1 MEVALV
7 HKSVPVTTD
16 EQILA
21 LMRTEGGMEQGLRL
35 LMDKYQAPLYRQLM
49 RMTGR
54 HDDTNDLLQ
63 NCFIKAYRNIGQ
75 FEGKS
80 KLSSW
85 LYRIA
90 ANEAITFLSNA
101 RRKATDSLQAHEQSL
116 NATLQADAPIDG
128 EALQEKLRQA
138 VNVLPE
144 KQKLVFS
151 LRYYEEMPY
160 EEMSKTLGTSVGALK
175 ASYHHAVK
183 KIEAFFDE
191 K

>member
-1 MEVALV
+1 M
-7 HKSVPVTTD
+7 SISTPD

-21 LMRTEGGMEQGLRL
+21 LMRSNGGMERGLKL

-49 RMTGR
+49 RMTGN
-54 HDDTNDLLQ
+54 HDDANDLLQ
-63 NCFIKAYRNIGQ
+63 NCFIKAYRHIGQ

-90 ANEAITFLSNA
+90 ANEAITFLNSA
-101 RRKATDSLQAHEQSL
+101 KRRATDSMQAHEHLS
-116 NATLQADAPIDG
+116 ASMQADAPIDAD
-128 EALQEKLRQA
+128 ALQERLRSA
-138 VNVLPE
+138 ISLLPE

-183 KIEAFFDE
+183 KIEDFFHE

>member
-1 MEVALV
+1 M
-7 HKSVPVTTD
+7 SISTPD

-21 LMRTEGGMEQGLRL
+21 LMRSNGGMERGLKM

-49 RMTGR
+49 RMTGN
-54 HDDTNDLLQ
+54 HDDANDLLQ
-63 NCFIKAYRNIGQ
+63 NCFIKAYRHIGQ

-90 ANEAITFLSNA
+90 ANEAITFLNNVK
-101 RRKATDSLQAHEQSL
+101 RRATDSMQVHDHL

-128 EALQEKLRQA
+128 EALQERLRMA
-138 VNVLPE
+138 INTLPE

-183 KIEAFFDE
+183 KIEEFFYE